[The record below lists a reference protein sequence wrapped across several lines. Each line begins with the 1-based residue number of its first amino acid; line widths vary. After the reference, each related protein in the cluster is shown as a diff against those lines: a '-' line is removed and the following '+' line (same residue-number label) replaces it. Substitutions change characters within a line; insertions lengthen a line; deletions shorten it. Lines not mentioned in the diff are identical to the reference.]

1 MAGLEDRWFT
11 RDGKPKK
18 RNGQGDRWRVVWR
31 DAGGAGHAKSFAR
44 KTDATRWK
52 NDLEAKLDRDLYHDP
67 GRGRATFAEVA
78 DAWWAGHVSR
88 LAAGTVRSYR
98 GILDGRVLP
107 RWGTYPVQAITYS
120 DLAGWT
126 AELVTEGLSGARVR
140 NHLIVVSQVLDHAVR
155 DGRIPSN
162 PARLVKRPR
171 PSTARRHRYLTAQ
184 QLDHLADSAGAY
196 RPLILVLGYCGL
208 RWGEAVGLHVADLDE
223 PKGRIHVERAMD
235 DAGAFHE
242 PKDHDR
248 REVPIPDFVLDEL
261 RPALPAE
268 GLIFRSPQGSHV
280 HHANWTRRVW
290 VPALESAGLSRMRIH
305 ELRHT
310 AASLAVASGASVLAV
325 SRMLGHADPAIT
337 LRVYADL
344 FDQDLDDVRARMDLV
359 AREARQARL
368 SGANVVDLGAH
379 RAEG

>member
-1 MAGLEDRWFT
+1 MAGLEDRWYR
-11 RDGKPKK
+11 RDGSEKP
-18 RNGQGDRWRVVWR
+18 RHGHGDRWRVVWR
-31 DAGGAGHAKSFAR
+31 DAAGKAHARSFAR
-44 KTDATRWK
+44 KGDAVRWK

-67 GRGRATFAEVA
+67 ERGRATFAEVA
-78 DAWWAGHVSR
+78 DSWWAGHASR
-88 LAAGTVRSYR
+88 LAAGTIRSYR

-107 RWGTYPVQAITYS
+107 RWGRYPVQTIQYA
-120 DLAGWT
+120 DLAAWT
-126 AELVTEGLSGARVR
+126 ADLVGEGLSGARVR

-162 PARLVKRPR
+162 PARLVRRPR
-171 PSTARRHRYLTAQ
+171 PSTARRHRYLTAP
-184 QLDHLADSAGAY
+184 QLDHLADAAGPY
-196 RPLILVLGYCGL
+196 RPLVLVLGYCGL
-208 RWGEAVGLHVADLDE
+208 RWGEAVALRPEDVDAA
-223 PKGRIHVERAMD
+223 KGRLHVERAMD
-235 DAGAFHE
+235 DAGRFHQ

-248 REVPIPDFVLDEL
+248 REVPVPDFVLDEL
-261 RPALPAE
+261 GAAMPAS

-290 VPALESAGLSRMRIH
+290 TPALEGAGLPHMRIH

-344 FDQDLDDVRARMDLV
+344 FDQDLDDVRARMDAV
-359 AREARQARL
+359 ARQARQERL
-368 SGANVVDLGAH
+368 SGGVVVPMASYRQDA
-379 RAEG
+379 